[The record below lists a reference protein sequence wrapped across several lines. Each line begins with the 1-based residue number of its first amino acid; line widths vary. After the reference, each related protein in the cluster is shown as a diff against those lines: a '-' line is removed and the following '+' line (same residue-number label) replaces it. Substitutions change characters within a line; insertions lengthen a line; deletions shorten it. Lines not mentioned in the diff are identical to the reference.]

1 MFPDDIP
8 KTAIIT
14 PFGLFE
20 FFRMPFGLRNAGLHF
35 QRLMDRILAGLPFI
49 FVYLD
54 DVLVASPD
62 HASHRQHLRELLR
75 HLRENSHTI
84 NPQKSVFCQEEV
96 KFLGH

>member
-20 FFRMPFGLRNAGLHF
+20 FFRMPFGLRNAGSHF

-54 DVLVASPD
+54 TCW
-62 HASHRQHLRELLR
+62 LRALTTPLID
-75 HLRENSHTI
+75 NI
-84 NPQKSVFCQEEV
+84 
-96 KFLGH
+96 FLSCFATCERTATPSTRRSLSFARRR